1 MFILLKSICLFMPL
15 GVNDLILCSQNF
27 SLLFLSASVQCRS
40 WSIATTVVS
49 SHLCPLRFIFPDKL
63 LDLFD
68 STAKVAR
75 FFNVLHW
82 ANLTRYIC
90 SCLCDTPFCPIFF
103 RYMYFTVWGY
113 LNCLVWCCTCTKK
126 HLLSEQVLKPPLGNE
141 LSNMGLI
148 TMSFRFLWCINEVI
162 GVSLN
167 RPAIIPLM

>member
-1 MFILLKSICLFMPL
+1 MPL

-40 WSIATTVVS
+40 WSIATTVVF
-49 SHLCPLRFIFPDKL
+49 SHLCPLRFICFQTSSLIYLIL
-63 LDLFD
+63 LRRSPVS
-68 STAKVAR
+68 STYCIEQTWRDIYAVVCATRR
-75 FFNVLHW
+75 FVQ
-82 ANLTRYIC
+82 
-90 SCLCDTPFCPIFF
+90 FF
-103 RYMYFTVWGY
+103 RYIYFTVWGY

-148 TMSFRFLWCINEVI
+148 TMSFRYLWCINEVI